1 MIGVMSK
8 TTTEQNDGNNN
19 RSYSSKRE
27 WPSFQHSVAYLNI
40 VDDIPHRTEGEAGQS
55 TSRLVQNE

>member
-1 MIGVMSK
+1 MGK
-8 TTTEQNDGNNN
+8 TTTEQNDGNYN

-27 WPSFQHSVAYLNI
+27 WPSLQHSVAYLNI

-55 TSRLVQNE
+55 TSRLVLNE

>member
-8 TTTEQNDGNNN
+8 TTNEQNDGNYN

-40 VDDIPHRTEGEAGQS
+40 VDDIPYRTGGEAGQADPD
-55 TSRLVQNE
+55 